1 MPTNRR
7 SGSNGQPSGRKPKV
21 AGLRKRE
28 QTETTT
34 STDPTPDEG
43 TTSSAGEGDAA
54 EPAGA
59 QSRESAS
66 DGQLN
71 EAEDAEPQSES
82 AAASERESDRESDSD
97 AATAAGSGAEAG
109 SASESAAE
117 SGSESES
124 APEEDESAPEED
136 ESGPEENESGP
147 EEDSAADDGTGSGG
161 EEAGSGAKSGKSWV
175 IWAVTAVFLIVAIVC
190 GAMAYA
196 TYFRGP
202 MANEAMVSAGETSE
216 VKGQVEDGIQKLF
229 SYDFNDTAKTEKA
242 ADDLLRGEAVKKYD
256 ELFSVVKKEA
266 PKQQLVVNTTVKG
279 SAVTR
284 LQDDKAT
291 VLVFVDQHAL
301 RSGTGESNVGPAQLS
316 VTTEKQGDSW
326 KITNL
331 NVR

>member
-28 QTETTT
+28 QTETTQ
-34 STDPTPDEG
+34 STDPNPDEG
-43 TTSSAGEGDAA
+43 TTSSAGEGEAV
-54 EPAGA
+54 ESAGA
-59 QSRESAS
+59 ETRESS
-66 DGQLN
+66 SEERTS
-71 EAEDAEPQSES
+71 EAENTAPEPDS
-82 AAASERESDRESDSD
+82 AADSDRESGSEPESTPESEADSGTD
-97 AATAAGSGAEAG
+97 SESATAAPADSEPEAGSEPATDSEDATGSDGDEAESGAE
-109 SASESAAE
+109 
-117 SGSESES
+117 
-124 APEEDESAPEED
+124 
-136 ESGPEENESGP
+136 N
-147 EEDSAADDGTGSGG
+147 
-161 EEAGSGAKSGKSWV
+161 GKPWV

-202 MANEAMVSAGETSE
+202 MANQAMVSAGETSE

-242 ADDLLRGEAVKKYD
+242 ANDLLQGDAVKKYD

-266 PKQQLVVNTTVKG
+266 PKQQLVVNTTVKS
-279 SAVTR
+279 SAVTQ
-284 LQDDKAT
+284 LQGDKAT
-291 VLVFVDQHAL
+291 VLVFADQHAL

-331 NVR
+331 SVR